1 LKIAARKPQAEGYDM
16 AKRGKTDLHPAMDK
30 TSSRVF
36 HALASDPR
44 RMMLVHLSQST
55 LTAGEIAARFDMAKP
70 SISQHL
76 SILENAEL
84 IEGEKKGQYIHYSL
98 RPAALRHALTAMLTT
113 TEVEGESDDAVAD
126 EETVAKA
133 KKPAKKK
140 ASAAAVEAS
149 SKKPEKAPK
158 AKDGEKPVKE
168 KAKKA
173 DADLPP
179 APQQMGLLDLL
190 GMN

>member
-1 LKIAARKPQAEGYDM
+1 M
-16 AKRGKTDLHPAMDK
+16 AKRGKTQPHPAMDK
-30 TSSRVF
+30 ISSRVF

-44 RMMLVHLSQST
+44 RMMLVHLSQAT

-84 IEGEKKGQYIHYSL
+84 IEGEKRGQYIHYSL
-98 RPAALRHALTAMLTT
+98 RPATLRHALTAMLTT
-113 TEVEGESDDAVAD
+113 TEAEGESDDAVTD
-126 EETVAKA
+126 EEAAAKA
-133 KKPAKKK
+133 KKPAKEK
-140 ASAAAVEAS
+140 ANPAAIAAS
-149 SKKPEKAPK
+149 SKKPEKASK
-158 AKDGEKPVKE
+158 AKAAEKPAKE
-168 KAKKA
+168 KPKKA

>member
-1 LKIAARKPQAEGYDM
+1 M
-16 AKRGKTDLHPAMDK
+16 AKRGKTEVHPAMDK
-30 TSSRVF
+30 ISSRVF

-98 RPAALRHALTAMLTT
+98 RPAALRHALTAMLST
-113 TEVEGESDDAVAD
+113 TEIEGQTA
-126 EETVAKA
+126 ETVAAEVTRAKA
-133 KKPAKKK
+133 KKAPKKK
-140 ASAAAVEAS
+140 VDPAETEAS
-149 SKKPEKAPK
+149 IQTPQKASKA
-158 AKDGEKPVKE
+158 EKPVKE
-168 KAKKA
+168 KPKKA
-173 DADLPP
+173 EVDLPP

>member
-1 LKIAARKPQAEGYDM
+1 M
-16 AKRGKTDLHPAMDK
+16 AKRGKTQPHPAMDK
-30 TSSRVF
+30 ISSRVF

-98 RPAALRHALTAMLTT
+98 RPATLRHALTAMLTT
-113 TEVEGESDDAVAD
+113 TEAEGQKVETVAV
-126 EETVAKA
+126 EETAAKA
-133 KKPAKKK
+133 KKPTKKK
-140 ASAAAVEAS
+140 ADPADFGAAS
-149 SKKPEKAPK
+149 DKQEKASK
-158 AKDGEKPVKE
+158 AKATEKPAKE
-168 KAKKA
+168 KPKKA

>member
-1 LKIAARKPQAEGYDM
+1 M
-16 AKRGKTDLHPAMDK
+16 AKRGKTEIHPAMDK
-30 TSSRVF
+30 ISSRVF

-98 RPAALRHALTAMLTT
+98 RPATLRHALTAMLTT
-113 TEVEGESDDAVAD
+113 TEVGGEVAEAALA
-126 EETVAKA
+126 EEPAAKA
-133 KKPAKKK
+133 KKP
-140 ASAAAVEAS
+140 S
-149 SKKPEKAPK
+149 
-158 AKDGEKPVKE
+158 KE
-168 KAKKA
+168 KAKLAVEANPDKPAKA
-173 DADLPP
+173 SKAKPSEKPAKEKPKKSESDLPP

>member
-1 LKIAARKPQAEGYDM
+1 M
-16 AKRGKTDLHPAMDK
+16 AKKSKTEIHPAMDK
-30 TSSRVF
+30 TASRVF

-98 RPAALRHALTAMLTT
+98 KPDALRHALRAMLATI
-113 TEVEGESDDAVAD
+113 EAPGENESEPAG
-126 EETVAKA
+126 ERKA
-133 KKPAKKK
+133 T
-140 ASAAAVEAS
+140 
-149 SKKPEKAPK
+149 PK
-158 AKDGEKPVKE
+158 AKPAPKSKATAGDTGPDSPAAKPTKAE
-168 KAKKA
+168 KAKSDKPKKA
-173 DADLPP
+173 EQPAPP

-190 GMN
+190 GMDS

>member
-1 LKIAARKPQAEGYDM
+1 M

-55 LTAGEIAARFDMAKP
+55 LSAGEIAARFDMAKP

-98 RPAALRHALTAMLTT
+98 RPAALRHALMAMLTT
-113 TEVEGESDDAVAD
+113 ATAPDDMTDVATPED
-126 EETVAKA
+126 RLAQA
-133 KKPAKKK
+133 KKSGSKKADNSETDASASKADKK
-140 ASAAAVEAS
+140 ASTKPAS
-149 SKKPEKAPK
+149 
-158 AKDGEKPVKE
+158 EKPPRDKP
-168 KAKKA
+168 KKVE
-173 DADLPP
+173 ADLPP
-179 APQQMGLLDLL
+179 PPQQMGLLDLL

>member
-1 LKIAARKPQAEGYDM
+1 M
-16 AKRGKTDLHPAMDK
+16 AKKNKTDVHPAMDK

-98 RPAALRHALTAMLTT
+98 RPEALRHALKSMLETIDASA
-113 TEVEGESDDAVAD
+113 ESKAD
-126 EETVAKA
+126 SLDTGNAKA
-133 KKPAKKK
+133 ENKGKSKPKSSTADAEVSAKMPTKAKGDKVKK
-140 ASAAAVEAS
+140 AEQ
-149 SKKPEKAPK
+149 PAP
-158 AKDGEKPVKE
+158 
-168 KAKKA
+168 
-173 DADLPP
+173 PP
-179 APQQMGLLDLL
+179 PQQMGLLDLL
-190 GMN
+190 GMDA

>member
-1 LKIAARKPQAEGYDM
+1 M
-16 AKRGKTDLHPAMDK
+16 AKRSKTDLHPAMDK
-30 TSSRVF
+30 ISSRVF

-55 LTAGEIAARFDMAKP
+55 LTAGEIASRFDMAKP

-98 RPAALRHALTAMLTT
+98 KPAALRHALTAMLTT
-113 TEVEGESDDAVAD
+113 TTTPDEADVKTAADAPAQGKKSAKTKP
-126 EETVAKA
+126 EQAETDASASKA
-133 KKPAKKK
+133 EKKPK
-140 ASAAAVEAS
+140 AQ
-149 SKKPEKAPK
+149 P
-158 AKDGEKPVKE
+158 AKDKP
-168 KAKKA
+168 KKSEA
-173 DADLPP
+173 GLPS

>member
-1 LKIAARKPQAEGYDM
+1 M
-16 AKRGKTDLHPAMDK
+16 AKRGKTEVHPAMDK
-30 TSSRVF
+30 ISSRVF

-113 TEVEGESDDAVAD
+113 AEVEGQTA
-126 EETVAKA
+126 ETVAAEVTRAKA
-133 KKPAKKK
+133 KKAPKKK
-140 ASAAAVEAS
+140 VDPAETEAS
-149 SKKPEKAPK
+149 IQTPQKATK
-158 AKDGEKPVKE
+158 ADKPVKE
-168 KAKKA
+168 KPKKA
-173 DADLPP
+173 EADLPP

>member
-1 LKIAARKPQAEGYDM
+1 M
-16 AKRGKTDLHPAMDK
+16 AKRGKTQPHPAMDK
-30 TSSRVF
+30 ISSRVF

-55 LTAGEIAARFDMAKP
+55 MTAGEIAARFDMAKP

-113 TEVEGESDDAVAD
+113 IQVDDEMVEAATP
-126 EETVAKA
+126 EEPAAKA
-133 KKPAKKK
+133 KSAKKT
-140 ASAAAVEAS
+140 SDPAVVETS
-149 SKKPEKAPK
+149 SDKPEKASK
-158 AKDGEKPVKE
+158 AKAAEKPTKE
-168 KAKKA
+168 KPKKA
-173 DADLPP
+173 EADLPP

>member
-1 LKIAARKPQAEGYDM
+1 M
-16 AKRGKTDLHPAMDK
+16 AKRGKTEIHPAMDK
-30 TSSRVF
+30 ISSRVF

-84 IEGEKKGQYIHYSL
+84 IEGDKKGQYIHYSL

-113 TEVEGESDDAVAD
+113 TTVPDDEAEVEAAAD
-126 EETVAKA
+126 VPAPP
-133 KKPAKKK
+133 KKSAKKK
-140 ASAAAVEAS
+140 NDAAETAPSVT
-149 SKKPEKAPK
+149 KAETK
-158 AKDGEKPVKE
+158 AKMKPASDKPAREKP
-168 KAKKA
+168 KKA
-173 DADLPP
+173 EADPPP

>member
-1 LKIAARKPQAEGYDM
+1 M

-30 TSSRVF
+30 ISSRVF

-98 RPAALRHALTAMLTT
+98 RPAALRHALIAMLTT
-113 TEVEGESDDAVAD
+113 TDVDGEAVESGLT
-126 EETVAKA
+126 EEAATKT
-133 KKPAKKK
+133 KKPSKKK
-140 ASAAAVEAS
+140 AGLADVEAS
-149 SKKPEKAPK
+149 SKKAEKASK
-158 AKDGEKPVKE
+158 AKATEKPTKE
-168 KAKKA
+168 QPKKA
-173 DADLPP
+173 EADLPP

>member
-1 LKIAARKPQAEGYDM
+1 M
-16 AKRGKTDLHPAMDK
+16 AKNSKADIHPAMDK
-30 TSSRVF
+30 IASRVF

-98 RPAALRHALTAMLTT
+98 KPDALRHALRAMLT
-113 TEVEGESDDAVAD
+113 AVDTAGD
-126 EETVAKA
+126 EAGMETAEDIQAKA
-133 KKPAKKK
+133 KKASKKK
-140 ASAAAVEAS
+140 ANRAEAEAS
-149 SKKPEKAPK
+149 SKKSEKAAKAASEKP
-158 AKDGEKPVKE
+158 AKDKP
-168 KAKKA
+168 KKA
-173 DADLPP
+173 EANLPP

-190 GMN
+190 GMDS

>member
-1 LKIAARKPQAEGYDM
+1 M

-30 TSSRVF
+30 ISSRVF

-113 TEVEGESDDAVAD
+113 TEIDSEMVEAATQ
-126 EETVAKA
+126 EEPVAKA
-133 KKPAKKK
+133 KKPTKKK
-140 ASAAAVEAS
+140 ADPADVGATSD
-149 SKKPEKAPK
+149 KPEKASK
-158 AKDGEKPVKE
+158 AKAGEKPAKE
-168 KAKKA
+168 KPQKA
-173 DADLPP
+173 EADLPP

>member
-1 LKIAARKPQAEGYDM
+1 M
-16 AKRGKTDLHPAMDK
+16 AKRGKSDLHPAMDK
-30 TSSRVF
+30 ISSRVF

-98 RPAALRHALTAMLTT
+98 RPAALRHALKAMLTT
-113 TEVEGESDDAVAD
+113 TEPSGEQPEA
-126 EETVAKA
+126 ETAEDTPTKL
-133 KKPAKKK
+133 KKSAKKK
-140 ASAAAVEAS
+140 ADRQEADAS
-149 SKKPEKAPK
+149 
-158 AKDGEKPVKE
+158 
-168 KAKKA
+168 AKKA
-173 DADLPP
+173 EKPAKDKSKKTATDLPP
-179 APQQMGLLDLL
+179 PPQQMGLLDLL
-190 GMN
+190 GMDA

>member
-1 LKIAARKPQAEGYDM
+1 M
-16 AKRGKTDLHPAMDK
+16 AKRGKTEVHPAMDK

-98 RPAALRHALTAMLTT
+98 RPAALRHALMAMLTT
-113 TEVEGESDDAVAD
+113 TMAPD
-126 EETVAKA
+126 EEADMEVSEDTPTPP
-133 KKPAKKK
+133 KKSAKKK
-140 ASAAAVEAS
+140 ANEADTEGS
-149 SKKPEKAPK
+149 GKKAEKK
-158 AKDGEKPVKE
+158 AKAKPASEKPAKD
-168 KAKKA
+168 KPKKA
-173 DADLPP
+173 EADLPP

>member
-1 LKIAARKPQAEGYDM
+1 MDKIA
-16 AKRGKTDLHPAMDK
+16 
-30 TSSRVF
+30 SRVF

-98 RPAALRHALTAMLTT
+98 KPDALRHALRAMLTT
-113 TEVEGESDDAVAD
+113 IDGLPEDEGEPEFTRKVKASDKTKVKATPKTASEDVDTSTEKQAKP
-126 EETVAKA
+126 AKA
-133 KKPAKKK
+133 KAEKPKK
-140 ASAAAVEAS
+140 AEQ
-149 SKKPEKAPK
+149 PAP
-158 AKDGEKPVKE
+158 
-168 KAKKA
+168 
-173 DADLPP
+173 PP
-179 APQQMGLLDLL
+179 PQQMGLLDLL
-190 GMN
+190 GMDS

>member
-1 LKIAARKPQAEGYDM
+1 M

-30 TSSRVF
+30 ISSRVF

-98 RPAALRHALTAMLTT
+98 RPAALRHALTAMLST
-113 TEVEGESDDAVAD
+113 TEVDGETTEAATA
-126 EETVAKA
+126 EEAAAKA
-133 KKPAKKK
+133 KKPSKNQVDLTQ
-140 ASAAAVEAS
+140 VEAS
-149 SKKPEKAPK
+149 SDKPEKTSK
-158 AKDGEKPVKE
+158 AKASEKPVKE
-168 KAKKA
+168 KPKKA
-173 DADLPP
+173 EADLPP

>member
-1 LKIAARKPQAEGYDM
+1 M
-16 AKRGKTDLHPAMDK
+16 AKKSKTDIHPAMDK
-30 TSSRVF
+30 TASRVF

-98 RPAALRHALTAMLTT
+98 KTGALRHALLAMLTT
-113 TEVEGESDDAVAD
+113 IDMAGDDAGMGAAA
-126 EETVAKA
+126 TIPANTKKA
-133 KKPAKKK
+133 SKKKTDRVEAEASSSKAEKAEKAASEKPAKDKPKK
-140 ASAAAVEAS
+140 AEAS
-149 SKKPEKAPK
+149 
-158 AKDGEKPVKE
+158 
-168 KAKKA
+168 
-173 DADLPP
+173 LPP

-190 GMN
+190 GMDS

>member
-1 LKIAARKPQAEGYDM
+1 M
-16 AKRGKTDLHPAMDK
+16 AKRGKTEIHPAMDK
-30 TSSRVF
+30 ISSRVF

-98 RPAALRHALTAMLTT
+98 RPAALRHALTAMLST
-113 TEVEGESDDAVAD
+113 TEVDGETTEAATA
-126 EETVAKA
+126 EEAAAKA
-133 KKPAKKK
+133 KKPSKKK
-140 ASAAAVEAS
+140 TGAAEAEAS
-149 SKKPEKAPK
+149 TQKPRKA
-158 AKDGEKPVKE
+158 AEADNTEKPAKE
-168 KAKKA
+168 KPKKA
-173 DADLPP
+173 EADLPP

>member
-1 LKIAARKPQAEGYDM
+1 M
-16 AKRGKTDLHPAMDK
+16 AKKSKTDIHPAMDK
-30 TSSRVF
+30 TASRVF

-98 RPAALRHALTAMLTT
+98 RPNALRHALLAMLTT
-113 TEVEGESDDAVAD
+113 IDTSGD
-126 EETVAKA
+126 ETGMETAEDIPAKT
-133 KKPAKKK
+133 KKSSKKK
-140 ASAAAVEAS
+140 AERPEAEAL
-149 SKKPEKAPK
+149 SKKSEKA
-158 AKDGEKPVKE
+158 AKVASEKRAKGKP
-168 KAKKA
+168 KKA
-173 DADLPP
+173 EANLPP

-190 GMN
+190 GMDS

>member
-1 LKIAARKPQAEGYDM
+1 M
-16 AKRGKTDLHPAMDK
+16 AKRGKTQPHPAMDK
-30 TSSRVF
+30 ISSRVF

-98 RPAALRHALTAMLTT
+98 RPAALRHALTAMLATIQL
-113 TEVEGESDDAVAD
+113 EDEMVETATP
-126 EETVAKA
+126 EEPAAKA
-133 KKPAKKK
+133 KSAKKKPDSAAVETSYDKPDKASKAKAAEKPAKEKPKK
-140 ASAAAVEAS
+140 AE
-149 SKKPEKAPK
+149 
-158 AKDGEKPVKE
+158 
-168 KAKKA
+168 
-173 DADLPP
+173 ADLPP

>member
-1 LKIAARKPQAEGYDM
+1 M

-98 RPAALRHALTAMLTT
+98 KPAALRHALMAMLVATDR
-113 TEVEGESDDAVAD
+113 SD
-126 EETVAKA
+126 ETLGTAIAEDMPVKGKSPSKAKA
-133 KKPAKKK
+133 NP
-140 ASAAAVEAS
+140 AAAVAS
-149 SKKPEKAPK
+149 SDEPEKAAKTKK
-158 AKDGEKPVKE
+158 ATEKPVKE
-168 KAKKA
+168 KSKKA
-173 DADLPP
+173 EADLPP

>member
-1 LKIAARKPQAEGYDM
+1 M
-16 AKRGKTDLHPAMDK
+16 AKRGKTEIHPAMDK

-113 TEVEGESDDAVAD
+113 TDVDGGTAGALAA
-126 EETVAKA
+126 EEAAAKA
-133 KKPAKKK
+133 KKPSKKK
-140 ASAAAVEAS
+140 VNLTEVEAS
-149 SKKPEKAPK
+149 SDKPEKTSK
-158 AKDGEKPVKE
+158 AKASEKPVKE
-168 KAKKA
+168 KPKKA
-173 DADLPP
+173 EADLPP

>member
-1 LKIAARKPQAEGYDM
+1 M
-16 AKRGKTDLHPAMDK
+16 AKRGKTEVHPAMDK

-98 RPAALRHALTAMLTT
+98 RPAVLRHALMAMLTT
-113 TEVEGESDDAVAD
+113 TMAPDDEAD
-126 EETVAKA
+126 METAEDTPA
-133 KKPAKKK
+133 PPKKSAKKK
-140 ASAAAVEAS
+140 ADEAETDTS
-149 SKKPEKAPK
+149 GKK
-158 AKDGEKPVKE
+158 AKAKPASEKPAKD
-168 KAKKA
+168 KPKKA
-173 DADLPP
+173 EADLPP

>member
-1 LKIAARKPQAEGYDM
+1 M
-16 AKRGKTDLHPAMDK
+16 AKKSKTQIHPAMDK
-30 TSSRVF
+30 IASRVF

-98 RPAALRHALTAMLTT
+98 KPDALRHALTAMLGTIA
-113 TEVEGESDDAVAD
+113 VSSDNEGEPANERTAKGQVKTKGKANPKTSADDADVTA
-126 EETVAKA
+126 EKLSKPAKA
-133 KKPAKKK
+133 KAEKPKK
-140 ASAAAVEAS
+140 AEQ
-149 SKKPEKAPK
+149 PAP
-158 AKDGEKPVKE
+158 
-168 KAKKA
+168 
-173 DADLPP
+173 PP
-179 APQQMGLLDLL
+179 PQQMGLLDLL
-190 GMN
+190 GMDT

>member
-1 LKIAARKPQAEGYDM
+1 M
-16 AKRGKTDLHPAMDK
+16 AKRGKTEVHPAMDK

-98 RPAALRHALTAMLTT
+98 RPAALRHALMAMLTT
-113 TEVEGESDDAVAD
+113 TMAPDDEAD
-126 EETVAKA
+126 METAEDMPA
-133 KKPAKKK
+133 PPKKSAKKK
-140 ASAAAVEAS
+140 ADEADTDAS
-149 SKKPEKAPK
+149 GKKAEKK
-158 AKDGEKPVKE
+158 AKAKPASEKSAKDKP
-168 KAKKA
+168 KKA
-173 DADLPP
+173 ESDLPP